1 MPEGIKK
8 AWRIRQSVITIPLLR
23 LVIFKALKS
32 FSLQLKGCD
41 VWKQQTILNPRAVFY
56 CNTQA
61 VLRAKKH
68 NYVALKFMGKLQQAR
83 CGASHGLRKSSR
95 RS

>member
-1 MPEGIKK
+1 MSEGIKK
-8 AWRIRQSVITIPLLR
+8 VWRIRQSD
-23 LVIFKALKS
+23 KAK
-32 FSLQLKGCD
+32 FQPPTKGCD

-68 NYVALKFMGKLQQAR
+68 NYVALKFM
-83 CGASHGLRKSSR
+83 
-95 RS
+95 

>member
-8 AWRIRQSVITIPLLR
+8 VWRTRQFVINIPLLR
-23 LVIFKALKS
+23 LVIFKALK
-32 FSLQLKGCD
+32 FQPPTKGCD
-41 VWKQQTILNPRAVFY
+41 VWKQQTILNPKTVFY

-83 CGASHGLRKSSR
+83 CGASYGLRKSSR